1 MVFVKGTDMK
11 ELIFATTNKGKVV
24 SLQARLDQAG
34 CDITVIAKPLEITE
48 IQADTALEIAK
59 VKASEAFKQLGHPV
73 VVDDSEF
80 CIEALGGFPGPYQKY
95 MGEKIGAEGF
105 VKLMQGY
112 DNRRAYFISNLVF
125 VDAGGGQHTFS
136 DEPYWG
142 TIATEVDTIEHP
154 DAWGPLWRVFIPDGR
169 SVTLSQASPEERH
182 EINAK
187 RDAKGAYKRFALWL
201 KECGDV

>member
-1 MVFVKGTDMK
+1 MK

-34 CDITVIAKPLEITE
+34 CDITVVARPLDITE
-48 IQADTALEIAK
+48 IQADTALEIAQ
-59 VKASEAFKQLGHPV
+59 VKAAEAFKQLGHPL

-105 VKLMQGY
+105 VKLMRGY

-125 VDAGGGQHTFS
+125 VDEQGEQHTFS

-142 TIATEVDTIEHP
+142 TIADEVDTIERAE
-154 DAWGPLWRVFIPDGR
+154 AWGPLWKVFIPEGR
-169 SVTLSQASPEERH
+169 SVTLSQSSPEEH
-182 EINAK
+182 HKMNDK
-187 RDAKGAYKRFALWL
+187 RGAKGAYKKFALWI
-201 KECGDV
+201 KERGDA